1 MRADRCQTTDRMSA
15 DRISIVVPAHNVGN
29 YIATALAVDEPVS
42 LRLLLRAAFVTANG
56 RLLRT
61 MVAQLYRAGR
71 LPGQTKR

>member
-1 MRADRCQTTDRMSA
+1 MRCAHRRGGQAAARPHHGERHLPEVD
-15 DRISIVVPAHNVGN
+15 VPAPPIPPTVQPKNVN
-29 YIATALAVDEPVS
+29 LPS
-42 LRLLLRAAFVTANG
+42 FVTANG